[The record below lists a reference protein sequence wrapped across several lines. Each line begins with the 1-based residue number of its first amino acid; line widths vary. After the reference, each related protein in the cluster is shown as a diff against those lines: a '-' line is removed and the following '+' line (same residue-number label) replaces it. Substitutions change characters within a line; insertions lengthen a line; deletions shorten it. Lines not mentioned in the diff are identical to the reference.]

1 MQKELAIKTT
11 DRKTI
16 FGTLDTPKG
25 KSKGLIILMHGLTS
39 SIQEPIIQNGSKY
52 FAKK

>member
-1 MQKELAIKTT
+1 MQKEIRIKTT
-11 DRKTI
+11 DKKTI

-25 KSKGLIILMHGLTS
+25 KSKGLIIFLHGLTS

-52 FAKK
+52 FTKQ